1 VPLRVLLVSVVL
13 SVAALGGVGHAS
25 VATASAP
32 PATDAPVDTAP
43 EPTFNEFFPENQ
55 PISDC
60 ISAAPKPGCGSES
73 RSDYH
78 QWLVFIA
85 LVGGMAFVGWRV
97 VAGARRG
104 RPVTDT
110 NPNETKANEPVDR

>member
-1 VPLRVLLVSVVL
+1 MRVLLVSLVLAVVA
-13 SVAALGGVGHAS
+13 SGGLGHAG
-25 VATASAP
+25 VASAGAP
-32 PATDAPVDTAP
+32 PTTEAPVDTVP
-43 EPTFNEFFPENQ
+43 EPTFNDFIPEEQ
-55 PISDC
+55 ALSDC

-104 RPVTDT
+104 RPRVDEPEPSA
-110 NPNETKANEPVDR
+110 PNAHG